1 MANVENVFLE
11 KARNFQK
18 QHPSISDA
26 RIMMASDFAFHSDM
40 LALADKERRQ
50 FLNKHGYDTDLWTE
64 TEKQVFNDIQR
75 DIAEHARQKKLSERE
90 EMLSCKILDK
100 PYHAKSAP
108 YDTMLHA
115 YA

>member
-1 MANVENVFLE
+1 MPNVENVFLE
-11 KARNFQK
+11 KARKFQK

-26 RIMMASDFAFHSDM
+26 RIMVASDFAFHSDM

-50 FLNKHGYDTDLWTE
+50 FLNQHGYDSELWTE
-64 TEKQVFNDIQR
+64 TEKRVFDDIQR

-100 PYHAKSAP
+100 PYHPKP
-108 YDTMLHA
+108 VFCDTMLHA